1 MNRQVFFTEI
11 ENRISSYMEKNEK
24 WNKALAA
31 VIILGATL
39 VAPAVAPSKAA
50 AGLSAFEQS
59 RLAEYWS
66 LVESNT
72 HYFIGYNLFYA
83 THDPRGT
90 LGDHANDI

>member
-1 MNRQVFFTEI
+1 MKKG
-11 ENRISSYMEKNEK
+11 S
-24 WNKALAA
+24 KALAA

-72 HYFIGYNLFYA
+72 HCFIGYNLFYA

-90 LGDHANDI
+90 LGDHENDI